1 MTSPAGMP
9 VCLAMSGHSIPRIRS
24 ARTCSRRG
32 SYPFPSDTHSSGISA
47 PRKLPDPNSSLMT
60 ATALPRPVCA
70 GMTAIGSGSVCLP
83 AGKELRPAHRTHLQ
97 LRRSPMLRLW
107 MLAPPGI
114 AAFGGAELPWSSGR
128 ISRHRL
134 AALRAEP
141 LHHVRED
148 VLQLGVE
155 ALCAIE
161 ALRAVIAP
169 GADHSRPCSAGVMFH
184 RSLCFVHPSFTSL
197 IAQRNAAIFQE
208 NQRKRRKKEG
218 TVFGAPP
225 AGSIS
230 RRPLAALA

>member
-9 VCLAMSGHSIPRIRS
+9 VCLAISGHSIPRIRS

-47 PRKLPDPNSSLMT
+47 PRKLPRPNRSLMT

-70 GMTAIGSGSVCLP
+70 GMTAIGSGAVCLP
-83 AGKELRPAHRTHLQ
+83 AGKELRPTHRADLH
-97 LRRSPMLRLW
+97 LRRCPMLRLG
-107 MLAPPGI
+107 MLAPPGVT
-114 AAFGGAELPWSSGR
+114 AFGRAEFSRPSGR
-128 ISRHRL
+128 ISRHRFS
-134 AALRAEP
+134 ALRAES

-148 VLQLGVE
+148 VLQRAVK
-155 ALCAIE
+155 ALCVIE
-161 ALRAVIAP
+161 ALHTA
-169 GADHSRPCSAGVMFH
+169 HSRPCSAGVMFH
-184 RSLCFVHPSFTSL
+184 RSLCFIHPSFTSL

-218 TVFGAPP
+218 AVFGAPP
-225 AGSIS
+225 ADSIS

>member
-47 PRKLPDPNSSLMT
+47 PRKLPGPNRSLMT

-70 GMTAIGSGSVCLP
+70 GMTAIGSGAVCLS
-83 AGKELRPAHRTHLQ
+83 AGKELRPAHRAHLL
-97 LRRSPMLRLW
+97 LRRSPMLRLG
-107 MLAPPGI
+107 MLAPPCVT
-114 AAFGGAELPWSSGR
+114 AFVRAEFSRPSGR
-128 ISRHRL
+128 ISRHRFS
-134 AALRAEP
+134 ALRAES

-148 VLQLGVE
+148 ALQR
-155 ALCAIE
+155 AIE
-161 ALRAVIAP
+161 ALCVVEALHTV
-169 GADHSRPCSAGVMFH
+169 HSRPRSAGGMFH
-184 RSLCFVHPSFTSL
+184 RSLCCVHPSFTSL

-208 NQRKRRKKEG
+208 NQRKRCKKEG
-218 TVFGAPP
+218 AVFGAPP

>member
-70 GMTAIGSGSVCLP
+70 GMTTIGSGAVCLP
-83 AGKELRPAHRTHLQ
+83 AGKELRPAHGAHLL
-97 LRRSPMLRLW
+97 LRRSPMLRLG
-107 MLAPPGI
+107 MLAPPGVT
-114 AAFGGAELPWSSGR
+114 AFGRAEFSRPACCV
-128 ISRHRL
+128 SRHWF

-148 VLQLGVE
+148 VLQRAIEAIYFIE
-155 ALCAIE
+155 ALCA
-161 ALRAVIAP
+161 V
-169 GADHSRPCSAGVMFH
+169 HSRFFSARVMFH
-184 RSLCFVHPSFTSL
+184 RSLCFVHPSFTSP
-197 IAQRNAAIFQE
+197 IAQRNTAIFQE
-208 NQRKRRKKEG
+208 KTRKRRKKEG
-218 TVFGAPP
+218 AVLGAPP
-225 AGSIS
+225 AGFIL
-230 RRPLAALA
+230 RRLSAALA

>member
-47 PRKLPDPNSSLMT
+47 PRKLPGPNSSLMT
-60 ATALPRPVCA
+60 ATALPCPVCA
-70 GMTAIGSGSVCLP
+70 GMTAIGSGAICLP
-83 AGKELRPAHRTHLQ
+83 AGKELRPAHGAHLL
-97 LRRSPMLRLW
+97 LRRSPMLRLG
-107 MLAPPGI
+107 MLAPPGVT
-114 AAFGGAELPWSSGR
+114 AFSRAEFSRPACC
-128 ISRHRL
+128 ISRHWF

-148 VLQLGVE
+148 VLQ
-155 ALCAIE
+155 
-161 ALRAVIAP
+161 RAVKALHTV
-169 GADHSRPCSAGVMFH
+169 HSRPCSAGVMFH

-208 NQRKRRKKEG
+208 NQRKRCKKEG
-218 TVFGAPP
+218 AVFGAPP